1 MKETTDIWFASFLM
15 LKGYKVQD
23 FEVINKG
30 RGRYSFDI
38 DESSWKEI
46 KLQFSFSDIAKI
58 KMNQLAL
65 KDMVF

>member
-46 KLQFSFSDIAKI
+46 KLQFSSSDIAKI